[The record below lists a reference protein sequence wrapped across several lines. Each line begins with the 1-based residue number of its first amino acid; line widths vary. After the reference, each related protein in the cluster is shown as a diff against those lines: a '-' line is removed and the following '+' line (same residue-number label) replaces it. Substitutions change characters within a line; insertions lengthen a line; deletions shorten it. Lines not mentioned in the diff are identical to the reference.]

1 MAIDPNRP
9 AADGATLRVALCQC
23 NLPVGDLA
31 GNLDRLR
38 DLIARASERGADLTV
53 FPELSATGYPPE
65 DLLLNP
71 RFTEAAADGVR
82 RLAASV
88 TGTVAVVGLPDLAGD
103 LHNAAAVLAG
113 GEVAAVYRKHF
124 LPNYAVFDEQ
134 RYFARGDAALTVD
147 LGGVRVGVT
156 ICEDLWYP
164 GGPGRWAA
172 VDGGAVVLVN
182 LSGSPYH
189 RGKGVERERMLAQRA
204 ADYGCF
210 VAFCNAVGGQDE
222 LVFDGHS
229 LVVDP
234 AGRVVARGAQFEEDL
249 LVVDLD
255 ILSARRRRLHDPRWR
270 QAGADRDRVRSI
282 QVETAVPPPP
292 PAGPAI
298 GERSARTVEIPEPV
312 RGGLRPAP
320 AIDEQPS
327 RMVET
332 APPSHL
338 SAQPFGKRRLRAAE
352 TTAPPTPATDP
363 ALGEPESS
371 MAEAAAPS
379 LPTAGYVSG
388 APPSEAAAPRRSP
401 APPPRIPPLL
411 EPEAEVYRA
420 LALGTTDYFRK
431 NRFRHAV
438 LGLSGGI
445 DSALALT
452 VAADALGPGAV
463 TAVSMPS
470 RFTAVEN
477 RDDARELADRL
488 GVELLELPIAEL
500 AGAYDRALAGPF
512 GDAPP
517 NVAEE
522 NLQARI
528 RGNLLMALSNKF
540 GWLVLTTGNKSEMS
554 VGYATLYGDMA
565 GGFAVLKDVLKGW
578 VYRLARWRNRDGE
591 VIPQRI
597 IDKPP
602 TAELREN
609 QLDTD
614 SLPPYDVLD
623 AVLEAYVEE
632 DRSPEDIAGAGFDP
646 ALVDRIVAM
655 VDGAEYKR
663 RQAPPGVRIS
673 VRAFGRDRRLPITNR
688 YTPRSSAGGLP

>member
-1 MAIDPNRP
+1 MATDPNRP
-9 AADGATLRVALCQC
+9 RADGATLRVALCQC

-38 DLIARASERGADLTV
+38 DLIACASERGADLTV

-172 VDGGAVVLVN
+172 IDGGAVVLVN

-229 LVVDP
+229 LVIDP

-255 ILSARRRRLHDPRWR
+255 ILSATRRRLHDPRWR

-282 QVETAVPPPP
+282 AVETAAPPPL

-298 GERSARTVEIPEPV
+298 GERPSRTVET
-312 RGGLRPAP
+312 AS
-320 AIDEQPS
+320 PS
-327 RMVET
+327 DPSS
-332 APPSHL
+332 PPL
-338 SAQPFGKRRLRAAE
+338 GKRRLRTAE
-352 TTAPPTPATDP
+352 TAAPPTPATD
-363 ALGEPESS
+363 AARDEPR
-371 MAEAAAPS
+371 PS
-379 LPTAGYVSG
+379 LAET
-388 APPSEAAAPRRSP
+388 AAPRP
-401 APPPRIPPLL
+401 APAPAPRVPPLL
-411 EPEAEVYRA
+411 GPESEVYRA
-420 LALGTTDYFRK
+420 LTLGTADYFRK

-452 VAADALGPGAV
+452 VAADAVGPGAV

-470 RFTAVEN
+470 RFTAAEN
-477 RDDARELADRL
+477 RDDARDLADRL
-488 GVELLELPIAEL
+488 GVELLELPIADL

-512 GDAPP
+512 ADAPP

-565 GGFAVLKDVLKGW
+565 GGFAVLKDVLKTW

-602 TAELREN
+602 TAELREK

-623 AVLEAYVEE
+623 PVIEAYVED
-632 DRSPEDIAGAGFDP
+632 DRSPEDIAGAGLDP

-673 VRAFGRDRRLPITNR
+673 VRAFGRDRRLPITNL
-688 YTPRSSAGGLP
+688 YTPRTHSRLLP

>member
-1 MAIDPNRP
+1 MATDPNHPR
-9 AADGATLRVALCQC
+9 ADGATLRVALCQC

-38 DLIARASERGADLTV
+38 ALIACASERGADLTV

-82 RLAASV
+82 RLAAAV
-88 TGTVAVVGLPDLAGD
+88 TGTVAVVGLPQLAGD

-113 GEVAAVYRKHF
+113 GEVAGVYRKHF

-147 LGGVRVGVT
+147 LGGARVGVT

-172 VDGGAVVLVN
+172 IDGGAVVLVN

-255 ILSARRRRLHDPRWR
+255 TVSATRRRLHDPRWR

-282 QVETAVPPPP
+282 SVETA
-292 PAGPAI
+292 
-298 GERSARTVEIPEPV
+298 ARPSP
-312 RGGLRPAP
+312 PAP
-320 AIDEQPS
+320 AA
-327 RMVET
+327 RV
-332 APPSHL
+332 A
-338 SAQPFGKRRLRAAE
+338 
-352 TTAPPTPATDP
+352 
-363 ALGEPESS
+363 
-371 MAEAAAPS
+371 
-379 LPTAGYVSG
+379 
-388 APPSEAAAPRRSP
+388 
-401 APPPRIPPLL
+401 PLL
-411 EPEAEVYRA
+411 GPEAEVYCA
-420 LALGTTDYFRK
+420 LTLGTADYFRK

-470 RFTAVEN
+470 RFTAAEN
-477 RDDARELADRL
+477 RDDARELAGRL
-488 GVELLELPIAEL
+488 GVELLELPIADL

-632 DRSPEDIAGAGFDP
+632 DRSPEDIAGAGLDP
-646 ALVDRIVAM
+646 AIVDRIVAM

-688 YTPRSSAGGLP
+688 YAPRSSSGVLP

>member
-1 MAIDPNRP
+1 MATDPNRP
-9 AADGATLRVALCQC
+9 RADGATLRVALCQC

-38 DLIARASERGADLTV
+38 DLIACASERGADLTV

-88 TGTVAVVGLPDLAGD
+88 TETVAVVGLPDLVGD

-172 VDGGAVVLVN
+172 IDGGAVVLVN

-255 ILSARRRRLHDPRWR
+255 TVSATRRRLHDPRWR
-270 QAGADRDRVRSI
+270 QAGADRDRVRSVTI
-282 QVETAVPPPP
+282 ETAAPPP
-292 PAGPAI
+292 
-298 GERSARTVEIPEPV
+298 
-312 RGGLRPAP
+312 
-320 AIDEQPS
+320 
-327 RMVET
+327 
-332 APPSHL
+332 
-338 SAQPFGKRRLRAAE
+338 RAAE
-352 TTAPPTPATDP
+352 P
-363 ALGEPESS
+363 ALGEPRLRT
-371 MAEAAAPS
+371 AETAAPG
-379 LPTAGYVSG
+379 P
-388 APPSEAAAPRRSP
+388 SP
-401 APPPRIPPLL
+401 APALRVPPLL
-411 EPEAEVYRA
+411 GPEAEVYRA
-420 LALGTTDYFRK
+420 LTLGTADYFRK

-445 DSALALT
+445 DSALVLT

-470 RFTAVEN
+470 RFTAAEN

-500 AGAYDRALAGPF
+500 ASAYDRALAEPF

-578 VYRLARWRNRDGE
+578 VYRLARRRNREGE

>member
-1 MAIDPNRP
+1 MATDPDRP
-9 AADGATLRVALCQC
+9 PAVDGATLRVALCQC

-38 DLIARASERGADLTV
+38 DLIARASARGADLTV

-113 GEVAAVYRKHF
+113 REVAAVYRKHF

-229 LVVDP
+229 LVIDP

-255 ILSARRRRLHDPRWR
+255 PVSATRRRLHDPRWR
-270 QAGADRDRVRSI
+270 QAGADRDRVRSVTI
-282 QVETAVPPPP
+282 ETAVPSSH
-292 PAGPAI
+292 AA
-298 GERSARTVEIPEPV
+298 E
-312 RGGLRPAP
+312 PAP
-320 AIDEQPS
+320 
-327 RMVET
+327 
-332 APPSHL
+332 
-338 SAQPFGKRRLRAAE
+338 
-352 TTAPPTPATDP
+352 
-363 ALGEPESS
+363 GEPRSS
-371 MAEAAAPS
+371 LAEAAAPG
-379 LPTAGYVSG
+379 P
-388 APPSEAAAPRRSP
+388 SP
-401 APPPRIPPLL
+401 APALRLQPLL
-411 EPEAEVYRA
+411 GPEAEVYRA
-420 LALGTTDYFRK
+420 LTLGTADYFRK

-470 RFTAVEN
+470 RFTAAEN

-488 GVELLELPIAEL
+488 GVELMELPIAEL

-632 DRSPEDIAGAGFDP
+632 DRSPEDITEAGFDP

-688 YTPRSSAGGLP
+688 YRTS

>member
-1 MAIDPNRP
+1 MATAPNRP

-38 DLIARASERGADLTV
+38 DMIARASERGADLTV

-71 RFTEAAADGVR
+71 RFTAAAADGVR

-113 GEVAAVYRKHF
+113 GRVAAVYRKHF

-172 VDGGAVVLVN
+172 VDGGAAVLVN

-204 ADYGCF
+204 ADYGCY

-229 LVVDP
+229 LVIDP
-234 AGRVVARGAQFEEDL
+234 AGRVLARGAQFEEDL

-255 ILSARRRRLHDPRWR
+255 TVSATRRRLHDPRWR
-270 QAGADRDRVRSI
+270 QTGADRDRVRSI
-282 QVETAVPPPP
+282 AVETSR
-292 PAGPAI
+292 AGPGI
-298 GERSARTVEIPEPV
+298 GGERS
-312 RGGLRPAP
+312 
-320 AIDEQPS
+320 S

-332 APPSHL
+332 AAPSHL
-338 SAQPFGKRRLRAAE
+338 SAAPPLGKRRLRPPE
-352 TTAPPTPATDP
+352 TTVPPTPATDP
-363 ALGEPESS
+363 AIGEPRSS
-371 MAEAAAPS
+371 MAKVAAPQ
-379 LPTAGYVSG
+379 P
-388 APPSEAAAPRRSP
+388 SP
-401 APPPRIPPLL
+401 APAPRVPPLL

-420 LALGTTDYFRK
+420 LTLGTADYFRK
-431 NRFRHAV
+431 NRFRHGV

-470 RFTAVEN
+470 RFTAAEN

-578 VYRLARWRNRDGE
+578 VYRLARWRNRDGG

-614 SLPPYDVLD
+614 SLPPYDTLD

-632 DRSPEDIAGAGFDP
+632 DRSPEDIAAAGFDP
-646 ALVDRIVAM
+646 VLVDRIVAM
-655 VDGAEYKR
+655 VDLAEYKR

-688 YTPRSSAGGLP
+688 YKP

>member
-1 MAIDPNRP
+1 MATDPHRTSSVT
-9 AADGATLRVALCQC
+9 GSTLRVALCQC

-31 GNLDRLR
+31 GNLDRIGE
-38 DLIARASERGADLTV
+38 LIARAAARGADLTV
-53 FPELSATGYPPE
+53 FPELSVTGYPPE

-71 RFTEAAADGVR
+71 RFTETAAAGVR

-88 TGTVAVVGLPDLAGD
+88 TGTIAVVGLPALAGD
-103 LHNAAAVLAG
+103 LHNAAVVLAG
-113 GEVAAVYRKHF
+113 GEVVATYRKHF

-134 RYFARGDAALTVD
+134 RYFARGDAALTLD

-189 RGKGVERERMLAQRA
+189 RGKGIERERMLAQRA

-229 LVVDP
+229 LVIDP

-255 ILSARRRRLHDPRWR
+255 TVSATRRRLHDPRWR
-270 QAGADRDRVRSI
+270 QAGADRDRVRSVAI
-282 QVETAVPPPP
+282 ETAAHPRP
-292 PAGPAI
+292 
-298 GERSARTVEIPEPV
+298 PEP
-312 RGGLRPAP
+312 
-320 AIDEQPS
+320 
-327 RMVET
+327 
-332 APPSHL
+332 
-338 SAQPFGKRRLRAAE
+338 
-352 TTAPPTPATDP
+352 
-363 ALGEPESS
+363 
-371 MAEAAAPS
+371 
-379 LPTAGYVSG
+379 LPRV
-388 APPSEAAAPRRSP
+388 
-401 APPPRIPPLL
+401 PPLL

-420 LALGTTDYFRK
+420 LTLGTADYFRK
-431 NRFRHAV
+431 NRFRHGV

-452 VAADALGPGAV
+452 VAADALGPDAV

-470 RFTAVEN
+470 RFTAAVN
-477 RDDARELADRL
+477 REDARELADRL
-488 GVELLELPIAEL
+488 GTGFMELPIADL
-500 AGAYDRALAGPF
+500 AAVYSATLAEQF

-528 RGNLLMALSNKF
+528 RGNLLMAFSNKF

-565 GGFAVLKDVLKGW
+565 GGFAVLKDVLKTW
-578 VYRLARWRNRDGE
+578 VYRLAVWRNRAGA

-614 SLPPYDVLD
+614 SLPPYDTLD
-623 AVLEAYVEE
+623 SVLEAYVEE
-632 DRSPEDIAGAGFDP
+632 DRSPEDIAGAGCDP
-646 ALVDRIVAM
+646 ALVDRIVTL
-655 VDGAEYKR
+655 VDRAEYKR

-673 VRAFGRDRRLPITNR
+673 TRAFGRDRRLPITNR
-688 YTPRSSAGGLP
+688 YTPRAEPVLPRRTLT

>member
-1 MAIDPNRP
+1 MATDSNRP
-9 AADGATLRVALCQC
+9 PSVDGATLRVALCQC

-38 DLIARASERGADLTV
+38 GLIARASARGADLTV

-88 TGTVAVVGLPDLAGD
+88 TGTVAVVGLPELAGD

-134 RYFARGDAALTVD
+134 RYFAGGDAALTVD

-172 VDGGAVVLVN
+172 IDGGAVVLVN

-229 LVVDP
+229 LVIDP
-234 AGRVVARGAQFEEDL
+234 GGRVVARGAQFEEDL

-255 ILSARRRRLHDPRWR
+255 ILSATRRRLHDPRWR

-282 QVETAVPPPP
+282 AVGKAARPSP
-292 PAGPAI
+292 PAWPAI
-298 GERSARTVEIPEPV
+298 GEPPSRELETARPSPPSTPPPGNGRSRTAAPSTNP
-312 RGGLRPAP
+312 RTRQSSTPPLGNGRSRAAGTAAPPAP
-320 AIDEQPS
+320 A
-327 RMVET
+327 
-332 APPSHL
+332 A
-338 SAQPFGKRRLRAAE
+338 
-352 TTAPPTPATDP
+352 DP
-363 ALGEPESS
+363 ALGDPQSS
-371 MAEAAAPS
+371 TAE
-379 LPTAGYVSG
+379 
-388 APPSEAAAPRRSP
+388 AAPRRSP
-401 APPPRIPPLL
+401 ATPPRVPPLL

-420 LALGTTDYFRK
+420 LTLGTADYFRK
-431 NRFRHAV
+431 NRFRRAV

-470 RFTAVEN
+470 RFTAAEN

-512 GDAPP
+512 GDAPL

-632 DRSPEDIAGAGFDP
+632 DRGPEDIAGSGLDP

-688 YTPRSSAGGLP
+688 YRSRASAGVLP

>member
-1 MAIDPNRP
+1 MATDPNP
-9 AADGATLRVALCQC
+9 TSSATGSTLRVALCQC

-31 GNLDRLR
+31 GNLDRIGA
-38 DLIARASERGADLTV
+38 LIDRASARGADLTI
-53 FPELSATGYPPE
+53 FPELSVTGYPPE

-71 RFTEAAADGVR
+71 RFTETAAAGVR

-88 TGTVAVVGLPDLAGD
+88 TGTVAVVGLPSLAGD

-113 GEVAAVYRKHF
+113 GEVAATYRKHF

-134 RYFARGDAALTVD
+134 RYFARGNDALTLD

-189 RGKGVERERMLAQRA
+189 RGKGIERERMLAQRA

-229 LVVDP
+229 LVIDP
-234 AGRVVARGAQFEEDL
+234 AGRVLARGAQFEEDL
-249 LVVDLD
+249 MVVDLD
-255 ILSARRRRLHDPRWR
+255 TVSATRRRLHDPRWR

-282 QVETAVPPPP
+282 AIEAARPPRP
-292 PAGPAI
+292 
-298 GERSARTVEIPEPV
+298 PEP
-312 RGGLRPAP
+312 
-320 AIDEQPS
+320 
-327 RMVET
+327 
-332 APPSHL
+332 
-338 SAQPFGKRRLRAAE
+338 RRR
-352 TTAPPTPATDP
+352 
-363 ALGEPESS
+363 
-371 MAEAAAPS
+371 
-379 LPTAGYVSG
+379 V
-388 APPSEAAAPRRSP
+388 APR
-401 APPPRIPPLL
+401 LD
-411 EPEAEVYRA
+411 PEAEVYRA
-420 LALGTTDYFRK
+420 LTLGTADYFRK
-431 NRFRHAV
+431 NGFRHAV

-445 DSALALT
+445 DSALSLT
-452 VAADALGPGAV
+452 VAADALGPDAV

-470 RFTAVEN
+470 RFTAGAN
-477 RDDARELADRL
+477 REDARELADRL
-488 GVELLELPIAEL
+488 GVTLLELPIADL
-500 AGAYDRALAGPF
+500 ASAYERVLADPF
-512 GDAPP
+512 GNAPP

-578 VYRLARWRNRDGE
+578 VYRLARWRNRERE
-591 VIPQRI
+591 VIPVSI
-597 IDKPP
+597 IEKPP

-614 SLPPYDVLD
+614 SLPPYDTLD

-632 DRSPEDIAGAGFDP
+632 DRSPEDIAEAGHDP

-655 VDGAEYKR
+655 VDLAEYKR

-688 YTPRSSAGGLP
+688 YRSRAEPDIPSRTS

>member
-1 MAIDPNRP
+1 MATDPNRP
-9 AADGATLRVALCQC
+9 GTDGATLRVALCQC

-38 DLIARASERGADLTV
+38 DLIACASERGADLTV

-71 RFTEAAADGVR
+71 RFTEVAADGVR

-88 TGTVAVVGLPDLAGD
+88 TRTVAVVGLPDLAGD
-103 LHNAAAVLAG
+103 LHNAAAVLAA
-113 GEVAAVYRKHF
+113 GEVAAVYHKHF

-147 LGGVRVGVT
+147 LGGARVGVT

-234 AGRVVARGAQFEEDL
+234 AGQVVARGAQFEEDL

-255 ILSARRRRLHDPRWR
+255 ILSATRRRLHDPRWR

-282 QVETAVPPPP
+282 SVETA
-292 PAGPAI
+292 
-298 GERSARTVEIPEPV
+298 ARPSP
-312 RGGLRPAP
+312 PAP
-320 AIDEQPS
+320 A
-327 RMVET
+327 
-332 APPSHL
+332 
-338 SAQPFGKRRLRAAE
+338 
-352 TTAPPTPATDP
+352 
-363 ALGEPESS
+363 
-371 MAEAAAPS
+371 
-379 LPTAGYVSG
+379 
-388 APPSEAAAPRRSP
+388 PRVQ
-401 APPPRIPPLL
+401 PLL
-411 EPEAEVYRA
+411 GPEAEVHRA
-420 LALGTTDYFRK
+420 LTLGTADYFRK

-470 RFTAVEN
+470 RFTAAEN

-632 DRSPEDIAGAGFDP
+632 DRSPEDIAGAGLDP
-646 ALVDRIVAM
+646 AIVDRIVAM

-688 YTPRSSAGGLP
+688 YAPRSSSGVLP

>member
-1 MAIDPNRP
+1 MISWNVDAMPTDPKP
-9 AADGATLRVALCQC
+9 TSAAGATLRVALCQC
-23 NLPVGDLA
+23 NLPVGDLE
-31 GNLDRLR
+31 GNLARIG
-38 DLIARASERGADLTV
+38 DLVSRASARGADLTV
-53 FPELSATGYPPE
+53 FPELSVTGYPPE

-71 RFTEAAADGVR
+71 RFTEAAAAGVE

-88 TGTVAVVGLPDLAGD
+88 TDTVAVVGVPALDGD

-113 GEVAAVYRKHF
+113 GEVAATYRKHF

-134 RYFARGDAALTVD
+134 RYFARGDAALVLD

-189 RGKGVERERMLAQRA
+189 RGKGIERERMLAQRA

-229 LVVDP
+229 LVIDP
-234 AGRVVARGAQFEEDL
+234 AGRVVARGAQFEEDM
-249 LVVDLD
+249 LVFDLD
-255 ILSARRRRLHDPRWR
+255 TVSATRRRLHDPRWR
-270 QAGADRDRVRSI
+270 QAGADRDRVRSVA
-282 QVETAVPPPP
+282 VETAAPPSP
-292 PAGPAI
+292 PALGGRRP
-298 GERSARTVEIPEPV
+298 RTVE
-312 RGGLRPAP
+312 
-320 AIDEQPS
+320 S
-327 RMVET
+327 
-332 APPSHL
+332 
-338 SAQPFGKRRLRAAE
+338 
-352 TTAPPTPATDP
+352 
-363 ALGEPESS
+363 
-371 MAEAAAPS
+371 AAPS
-379 LPTAGYVSG
+379 
-388 APPSEAAAPRRSP
+388 PPPDPAPRV
-401 APPPRIPPLL
+401 PPLL
-411 EPEAEVYRA
+411 DPEAEVYRA
-420 LALGTTDYFRK
+420 LTLGTADYFRK
-431 NRFRHAV
+431 NRFRHGV

-470 RFTAVEN
+470 RFTAAAN

-488 GVELLELPIAEL
+488 GVELLELPIADL
-500 AGAYDRALAGPF
+500 AGAYDRALAEPF
-512 GDAPP
+512 AGAAP
-517 NVAEE
+517 NAAEE

-591 VIPQRI
+591 VIPAGI
-597 IDKPP
+597 IEKPP

-614 SLPPYDVLD
+614 SLPPYDTLD

-632 DRSPEDIAGAGFDP
+632 DRSPEDIAATGHDP

-655 VDGAEYKR
+655 VDLAEYKR

-688 YTPRSSAGGLP
+688 YTPRSSSGGLP

>member
-1 MAIDPNRP
+1 MATDPNRP
-9 AADGATLRVALCQC
+9 TADGAALRVALCQC

-88 TGTVAVVGLPDLAGD
+88 TATVAVVGLPDLAGD

-255 ILSARRRRLHDPRWR
+255 AVSATRRRLHDPRWR

-282 QVETAVPPPP
+282 AVETAAPPPP

-298 GERSARTVEIPEPV
+298 GER
-312 RGGLRPAP
+312 PA
-320 AIDEQPS
+320 

-332 APPSHL
+332 AAPSHP
-338 SAQPFGKRRLRAAE
+338 SAPPLGRRRLRTAE
-352 TTAPPTPATDP
+352 TAAPPAPAADP
-363 ALGEPESS
+363 ALGERRSS
-371 MAEAAAPS
+371 TAEAAAPPP
-379 LPTAGYVSG
+379 PTAGSVSG
-388 APPSEAAAPRRSP
+388 APPSEAAAPRRPP
-401 APPPRIPPLL
+401 APAPRVPPLL
-411 EPEAEVYRA
+411 GPEAEVYRA
-420 LALGTTDYFRK
+420 LTLGTADYFRK

-470 RFTAVEN
+470 RFTAAEN

-565 GGFAVLKDVLKGW
+565 GGFAVLKDVLKTW

-591 VIPQRI
+591 VIPRRI

-614 SLPPYDVLD
+614 SLPPYDILD

-632 DRSPEDIAGAGFDP
+632 DRSPEDIAEAGFDP

-655 VDGAEYKR
+655 VDLAEYKR

-688 YTPRSSAGGLP
+688 YRTS